1 MNDRELLV
9 NHWSGLSSHRNI
21 LIAGF
26 AGNSAPRRRL
36 QRLKEALPAT
46 YNAHNDAY
54 RVLNSV
60 PEHVKL
66 YVTALVECMRHLNS
80 LPDTELSSIWRRPP
94 KLPPSPPPSPSPL
107 QGILPFEPCC
117 CAHPRHVALWHSGL
131 SGGFNLHRRWSA
143 STCATRSERA
153 VAASRVPHWRAAS
166 SEPRG
171 TKRTARESRES
182 RDPFMCISL
191 SNDASRSHRRLR
203 RDTDRR
209 LGTSLKYPVLH

>member
-21 LIAGF
+21 RIAGF

-46 YNAHNDAY
+46 YNAHTDAY

-131 SGGFNLHRRWSA
+131 SGVFNPHRRWSA
-143 STCATRSERA
+143 STCRIGI
-153 VAASRVPHWRAAS
+153 RAAT
-166 SEPRG
+166 PPV
-171 TKRTARESRES
+171 T
-182 RDPFMCISL
+182 
-191 SNDASRSHRRLR
+191 
-203 RDTDRR
+203 
-209 LGTSLKYPVLH
+209 TSLTVVSRKYGLQVACVRAPLGVVGCWT